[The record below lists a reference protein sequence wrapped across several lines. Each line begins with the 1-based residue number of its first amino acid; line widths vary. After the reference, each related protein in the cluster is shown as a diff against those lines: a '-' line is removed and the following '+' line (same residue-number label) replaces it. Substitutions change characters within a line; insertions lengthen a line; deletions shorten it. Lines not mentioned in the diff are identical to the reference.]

1 MVGIVSYKL
10 TIKSQLAQFEPKQEQ
25 QKYKPQ
31 KANNNNRKRQNTD

>member
-10 TIKSQLAQFEPKQEQ
+10 TIKSQLAQFEQTQQQQLQEQ

-31 KANNNNRKRQNTD
+31 KKNKQ